1 MQLLP
6 RTKSCFVCGVANPL
20 GLNLGCTTDGQTVT
34 VRCCFRPEHV
44 GFARTVHGGLIAT
57 VLDEVMV
64 WVCGVRTG
72 RFAFSAEL
80 SVRFV
85 QPVRPGEELVAV
97 GELVSNRR
105 NKLFETKA
113 ELRDQG
119 QRIRASATGKYLP
132 VRGDWLP
139 EMTEDFVG
147 DIGAIIRRQ
156 FAEPNR

>member
-6 RTKSCFVCGVANPL
+6 RTKSCFVCGVANPP

-34 VRCCFRPEHV
+34 ARCCFRPEHV
-44 GFARTVHGGLIAT
+44 GFAQTVHGGLIAT
-57 VLDEVMV
+57 VLDEVMT

-80 SVRFV
+80 SVRFLR
-85 QPVRPGEELVAV
+85 PVRPGEELLAV
-97 GELVSNRR
+97 GELVGNRR

-119 QRIRASATGKYLP
+119 QAVRASATGKYLP
-132 VRGDWLP
+132 VPAGSLP
-139 EMTEDFVG
+139 EMMGDFVG
-147 DIGAIIRRQ
+147 DIGAIIRSPS
-156 FAEPNR
+156 AEPNR